1 MTLQSFVALREGW
14 TPGRAAAPL
23 SSAPTAPA
31 LSNVSRRSF
40 LEILGLAGTFTL
52 MAPLAAGAYEPYPT
66 GGESMPRGL
75 VWDPKVFVS
84 IAPDGTVTI
93 TAHRSEM
100 GTGVRTSLPMVL
112 ADEMGADWAKVKIVQ
127 APGDEP
133 TYGNQDT
140 DGSRSMR
147 HHIQTMRVM
156 GAAVRTMLEQAAA
169 KQWGVPVSQVEARV
183 HVVVDKATGR
193 QAGFGELAKAAMD
206 LPVPPIKDLVLKP
219 ESAFRYIGKGNL
231 PLYDMKAIV
240 TGTAVYG
247 SDVRRPGQLYAVV
260 ARPPVYGGKA
270 KSWDA
275 AAAKAVPGVVE
286 VIEIPGTPEPAAFM
300 PMGGVAVVARNTWAA
315 MLGREKLNVQWEDGP
330 NATYDSAAYA
340 KRMRE
345 IAAKPGKVV
354 RNQGDAEAALAKAAK
369 VYTAEYYQP
378 HMAHA
383 SMETPHALA
392 IVKDGRCECWAP
404 AQSPYAVRTD
414 LAKFLG
420 LDVADVT
427 VHVTL
432 LGGGF
437 GRKSKGDFAL
447 EAAYLSKAM
456 GGAPVLLTWTREDD
470 IRNSYYHTTSVERI
484 EAGIDEKGKVVAWR
498 HRSVAPTIL
507 STFAPAEH
515 QFAIELGMGL
525 VDNPFDIPNLRC
537 ENGAIKN
544 HVRIGWFRS
553 VSNIPRAWAVQ
564 SFVCELAHEL
574 KRDHKELL
582 LELLGPPRKIDPV
595 AAGIEGELWNYGDP
609 YSVYPIDTGRLRA
622 VVELA
627 CEKAGWGRPM
637 PPRTGLGLAVHRSF
651 LTYVASVVEVAVAKD
666 GTVTIPRID
675 TAVDCGFAA
684 NPERIRAQ
692 FEGAAVMGQTLCF
705 HSAVTFKNGR
715 AEQSNY
721 HDYEMVRMTN
731 FPREVRVHIVPHP
744 FSVPAAGVGEPGVPP
759 IAPAIA
765 NAIFAATGKR
775 IRDLPIDTSQLR
787 EA

>member
-1 MTLQSFVALREGW
+1 MTLQSFVALRALQA
-14 TPGRAAAPL
+14 PPRPAAG
-23 SSAPTAPA
+23 PA
-31 LSNVSRRSF
+31 LFNVSRRSF
-40 LEILGLAGTFTL
+40 LEALGLAGTFTVV
-52 MAPLAAGAYEPYPT
+52 APLSARAYEPYPT

-75 VWDPKVFVS
+75 VIDPKVFVS
-84 IAPDGTVTI
+84 IARDGTVTI

-147 HHIQTMRVM
+147 HHIQPLRIM

-169 KQWGVPVSQVEARV
+169 QLWGVPVSRVEARV

-193 QAGFGELAKAAMD
+193 QAGFGELAEIAMD
-206 LPVPPIKDLVLKP
+206 LPVPPTKDLVLKP
-219 ESAFRYIGKGNL
+219 ESALRYVGRGNV
-231 PLYDMKAIV
+231 PLYDMQAIV
-240 TGTAVYG
+240 TGRAIYG
-247 SDVRRPGQLYAVV
+247 SDVRKPGQLYAVV

-270 KSWDA
+270 VRWDA
-275 AAAKAVPGVVE
+275 AAAKSVPGVVE
-286 VIEIPGTPEPAAFM
+286 VIEIPGTPAPAAFM
-300 PMGGVAVVARNTWAA
+300 PMGGVAVVATNTWAA
-315 MLGREKLNVQWEDGP
+315 IRGREKLNVQWDDGP
-330 NATYDSAAYA
+330 NASYDSDAYR
-340 KRMRE
+340 KRMSE
-345 IAAKPGKVV
+345 LAAKPGKVV
-354 RNQGDAEAALAKAAK
+354 RNQGDVEAALASAAK
-369 VYTAEYYQP
+369 VITAEYYQP

-414 LAKFLG
+414 IAKFLG
-420 LDVADVT
+420 LDVANVT

-484 EAGIDEKGKVVAWR
+484 EAGIDAAGKVIAWR

-537 ENGAIKN
+537 ENPPIEN

-564 SFVCELAHEL
+564 SFVAELAHAL
-574 KRDHKELL
+574 GRDHKEFL
-582 LELLGPPRKIDPV
+582 LELIGPPRKLDPV

-609 YSVYPIDTGRLRA
+609 YAVYPIDTGRLRA

-637 PPRTGLGLAVHRSF
+637 APRTGLGLAVHRSF
-651 LTYVASVVEVAVAKD
+651 LTYVACVAEVAVDKD
-666 GTVTIPRID
+666 GTVRIPRMDI
-675 TAVDCGFAA
+675 AVDCGFAA

-692 FEGAAVMGQTLCF
+692 MEGAAVMGQTLCF

-759 IAPAIA
+759 IAPAIG

-775 IRDLPIDTSQLR
+775 IRDLPIDTSLLR